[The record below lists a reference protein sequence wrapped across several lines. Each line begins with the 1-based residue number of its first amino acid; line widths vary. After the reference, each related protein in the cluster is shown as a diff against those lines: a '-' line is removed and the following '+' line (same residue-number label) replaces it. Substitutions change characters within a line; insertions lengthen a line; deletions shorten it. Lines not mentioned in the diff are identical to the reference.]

1 MIEKTRLFLFFAY
14 KKRQIFQNK
23 RSRILFTGDD
33 MTIYVDV
40 VLIENLI
47 MNYIIL
53 FATGLI
59 LKIKIKHIRL
69 ILGSLLGAIY
79 SIVAYTGFLKLYSS
93 FILKIILSVIIVYI
107 AYNPQSVK
115 KLSKELLFFYLTSFV
130 FGGAAFA
137 LIYIVKPQDI
147 LMKNGLFLGTYP
159 LKTVILAAIV
169 AFIVIITAFTIIKS
183 KMTKKDLIYKIE
195 VKLNGK
201 EIQTEA
207 LVDTGNM
214 LKEPIT
220 NTPVVVIEHTLLYDI
235 IPKEIL
241 NHLEDIIGGDFEKIP
256 EEIRNKYISKL
267 KLIPFSSLG
276 KQNGMLIGI
285 KPEYLKIIKKEEI
298 DEEQEEK
305 MEITNV
311 ILGIYDKSLTKKGEY
326 RALMGMEFV

>member
-1 MIEKTRLFLFFAY
+1 
-14 KKRQIFQNK
+14 
-23 RSRILFTGDD
+23 

-53 FATGLI
+53 LASGLI
-59 LKIKIKHIRL
+59 LKVKIKHIRL
-69 ILGSLLGAIY
+69 IFGSLLGAIY
-79 SIVAYTGFLKLYSS
+79 SIVAYTGFLKIYSS

-115 KLSKELLFFYLTSFV
+115 NLSKELLFFYLTSFV
-130 FGGAAFA
+130 FGGVAFA

-169 AFIVIITAFTIIKS
+169 AFVIIITAFTIIKS
-183 KMTKKDLIYKIE
+183 KLTKKNMICEIE
-195 VKLNGK
+195 LKLNNK
-201 EIQTEA
+201 MIKTEA
-207 LVDTGNM
+207 LIDTGNM

-220 NTPVVVIEHTLLYDI
+220 NLPVVVIEHTLLYEC

-241 NHLEDIIGGDFEKIP
+241 NHLEDIIGGDFGKIS
-256 EEIRNKYISKL
+256 EEIKMKYVSKL

-285 KPEYLKIIKKEEI
+285 KPEYLKIIKEEVVEVKE
-298 DEEQEEK
+298 
-305 MEITNV
+305 NV

-326 RALMGMEFV
+326 RAIIGMELV